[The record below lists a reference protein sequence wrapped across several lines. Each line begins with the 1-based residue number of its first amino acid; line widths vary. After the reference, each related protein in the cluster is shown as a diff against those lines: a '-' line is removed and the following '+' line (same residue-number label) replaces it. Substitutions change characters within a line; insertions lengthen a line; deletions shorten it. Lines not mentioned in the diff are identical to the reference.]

1 MHRAGIEPADAAR
14 CRSQFRVVN
23 ISALPHAADA
33 KCGTLS
39 TRHGYPLLNLY
50 RFNLKAVGLSR
61 LAYPATQVE
70 VSSYICRWSQDDYES

>member
-1 MHRAGIEPADAAR
+1 
-14 CRSQFRVVN
+14 
-23 ISALPHAADA
+23 
-33 KCGTLS
+33 
-39 TRHGYPLLNLY
+39 LNLY